1 MSDIK
6 KIILKYSL
14 LNAQQYGKAELGSV
28 LGKVIAEAP
37 ESKKNIESLKK
48 QILSAIADVNKMK
61 KEAIEKEVKKF
72 GKIEKPKED
81 KHELPDLPNVK
92 KGKVVMRMA
101 PNPNGPPHIGHARMI
116 ILNDEYVKR
125 YKGKLILRF
134 DDTDPKNPNK
144 IPMKEAYKWFEEDL
158 KWMGVKYSKVSRASE
173 RLAVYYKYFEQFL
186 KDGLAYICTCQQ
198 EEWSKLV
205 RIERGTCPCRGS
217 DPKENLL
224 RWKKIFIGEF
234 KEGQAVGRIKTPQ
247 DIADPAV
254 LDWVAF
260 RIVNNPEHPFVK
272 DKHVWPMLDFASAID
287 DHEFGV
293 THIIRGKDLA
303 VSEVRQKILYEKLG
317 WEYPETR
324 IYGKF
329 VTTENMVISKS
340 KISEGIRNKVYS
352 GWDDPRLATLRAFKK
367 RGIQPQA
374 IRNYIND
381 LGLNEHET
389 TVDLDILYNK
399 NREVID
405 KKSNRYFFVT
415 EPIEIFLSKLPMRTV
430 KAPTYP
436 GKRTYRKI
444 PVSKK
449 VFVDKI
455 DFIANRGKEIRLMH
469 FANFVLDK
477 NAKFTG
483 KPLKEIP
490 KLHWCP
496 EKNVKIK
503 IITQNG
509 KTVEGI
515 GEPELSKVKVDQTVQ
530 FERIS
535 FARCDSVKPLI
546 FYLAHR

>member
-1 MSDIK
+1 MHNLN
-6 KIILKYSL
+6 KIILKHAL
-14 LNAQQYGKAELGSV
+14 LNAQQYGKAEMGSV

-37 ESKKNIESLKK
+37 EVKKDIDGLKK
-48 QILSAIADVNKMK
+48 QILLTIADVNKMK
-61 KEAIEKEVKKF
+61 KEAVEKELKKF
-72 GKIEKPKED
+72 GKIEKPKEQ
-81 KHELPDLPNVK
+81 KHELPDLSNVK

-101 PNPNGPPHIGHARMI
+101 PNPNGPPHIGHTRML

-158 KWMGVKYSKVSRASE
+158 KWLGVKYSKVSRASD

-186 KDGLAYICTCQQ
+186 KDGLAYVCTCQQ
-198 EEWSKLV
+198 EAWSKMV
-205 RIERGTCPCRGS
+205 RIERGTCPCRGL
-217 DPKENLL
+217 DADENVQ
-224 RWKKIFIGEF
+224 RWKKMQIGEL
-234 KEGQAVGRIKTPQ
+234 KEGQAVGRIKTPT
-247 DIADPAV
+247 DVADPAV

-260 RIVNNPEHPFVK
+260 RIVDEPEHPFVK
-272 DKHVWPMLDFASAID
+272 DEHVWPMLDFASAID
-287 DHEFGV
+287 DHDFGI
-293 THIIRGKDLA
+293 THIIRGKDLSI
-303 VSEVRQKILYEKLG
+303 SEVRQRILYDKLG
-317 WEYPETR
+317 WKYPETR
-324 IYGKF
+324 VYGKF
-329 VTTENMVISKS
+329 VTTEAMILSKS
-340 KISEGIRNKVYS
+340 KIAEGIRNKIYS

-367 RGIQPQA
+367 RGIQAQA
-374 IRNYIND
+374 VRNYIAA

-405 KKSNRYFFVT
+405 KKSNRYFFVS
-415 EPIEIFLSKLPMRTV
+415 EPIEVFLSKVPVRTV

-444 PVSKK
+444 PVGKK
-449 VFVDKI
+449 VFVEKI
-455 DFIANRGKEIRLMH
+455 DFIANRGKEVRLMH
-469 FANFVLDK
+469 FANYVLDK

-483 KPLKEIP
+483 KPLKDIP

-496 EKNVKIK
+496 EKNVKVK
-503 IITQNG
+503 IVTQSG
-509 KTVEGI
+509 KEIEGI
-515 GEPELSKVKVDQTVQ
+515 AEPEISKVKVDQTVQ

-535 FARCDSVKPLI
+535 FARCESVKPLV